1 MSKKIW
7 EAGKD
12 LCRKRQSGMACLSVC
27 SGAKL
32 NCREIQKDGCEIEKQ
47 SCKREMEKSI

>member
-1 MSKKIW
+1 MQEK
-7 EAGKD
+7 AVRD
-12 LCRKRQSGMACLSVC
+12 VLSVC

>member
-1 MSKKIW
+1 MGS
-7 EAGKD
+7 
-12 LCRKRQSGMACLSVC
+12 RKRSVQEKAVRDGLSVY

-32 NCREIQKDGCEIEKQ
+32 NCREIQKDSCEIEKQ

>member
-1 MSKKIW
+1 MGS
-7 EAGKD
+7 
-12 LCRKRQSGMACLSVC
+12 RKRSVQEKAVRDNLSVC

-47 SCKREMEKSI
+47 SC

>member
-1 MSKKIW
+1 MQEK
-7 EAGKD
+7 AVRDG
-12 LCRKRQSGMACLSVC
+12 RLSVC